1 MSGKGLPISRAGNY
15 YVKGKNLLLV
25 FKERPRAGYIVTA
38 IEIGE
43 GKDRRV
49 GSVFVSYNN
58 ILQLVGG
65 WVP

>member
-1 MSGKGLPISRAGNY
+1 MSKEKGLRISKAGNY

-38 IEIGE
+38 IEIGD
-43 GKDRRV
+43 KDRRV
-49 GSVFVSYNN
+49 GSVFMSYNN

>member
-1 MSGKGLPISRAGNY
+1 MSEEKGLLISKAGNY
-15 YVKGKNLLLV
+15 YVKGKNLILV
-25 FKERPRAGYIVTA
+25 FKEKPRAGYVVTA

-43 GKDRRV
+43 KSRRV
-49 GSVFVSYNN
+49 GSVFMTYNN